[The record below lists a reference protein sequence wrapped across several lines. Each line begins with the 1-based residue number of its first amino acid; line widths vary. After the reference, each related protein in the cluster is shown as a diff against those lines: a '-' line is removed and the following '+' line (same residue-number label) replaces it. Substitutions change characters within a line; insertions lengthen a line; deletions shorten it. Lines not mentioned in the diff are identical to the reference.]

1 MLTLCHKLQD
11 NIVSHVC
18 SKKDLVALSTTCT
31 IIRQHALRYLF
42 QTLHISQFKWD
53 TLQPVVG
60 VRSILT
66 QTGGYCVKTVCL
78 TRVCID
84 GEILKLLGELRQATT
99 LILRM
104 VHTPRYPITPV
115 ESLAFTVV

>member
-1 MLTLCHKLQD
+1 M
-11 NIVSHVC
+11 
-18 SKKDLVALSTTCT
+18 
-31 IIRQHALRYLF
+31 
-42 QTLHISQFKWD
+42 LHISQFKWD
-53 TLQPVVG
+53 TLQPVMG

-66 QTGGYCVKTVCL
+66 QTGGYCVKTICL

-104 VHTPRYPITPV
+104 VHTPRYPITLV
-115 ESLAFTVV
+115 ESLAFTVVRFDEGGWGDYTLPHLRQDLTVDQIKVSCM